1 MKIPKLKTIAML
13 IASFVVF
20 ATTYFAMAENKN
32 TSTIFLDS
40 DQDGLTDQEEK
51 MIGTDPKNPDTDND
65 GYSDGK
71 EVQSGYNPLKA
82 APGDQIFPAVKTSV
96 AQPVSQEKTDSSV
109 PDTGNSES
117 YLSSDLLEN
126 NTLNDQILTDL
137 SSDPDNPNLT
147 NEMIGEFMKLTLEK
161 NDQSENFLD
170 NPSFSQEDF
179 NQVIQNSLAKTDI
192 SKDLPEI
199 SDSEIKILP
208 PVDDKDLSAEEVK
221 EKQKEEIERYL
232 SSLAFIFASNSPF
245 PVDEPANFSSS
256 FQAESDNLLSA
267 VMNGNEEKISS
278 YAQKGENGI
287 EQIKKVEVPYI
298 LRDLHKSA
306 LQLAIY
312 VLDFKDSVA
321 VNTNDPMKSLAALS
335 SLQTTAEA
343 ALKLQS
349 QLQAVLD
356 KYEIK
361 TIEIK
366 Q

>member
-96 AQPVSQEKTDSSV
+96 AQPVSQEKTDSSA
-109 PDTGNSES
+109 PGTDDLES

-161 NDQSENFLD
+161 NDQSENFLES
-170 NPSFSQEDF
+170 PSFSQEDF

-192 SKDLPEI
+192 SKELPQI
-199 SDSEIKILP
+199 SDSEIKVLP
-208 PVDDKDLSAEEVK
+208 PIDDKNLSTEEVK
-221 EKQKEEIERYL
+221 KKQKEEIEKYL
-232 SSLAFIFASNSPF
+232 SSLAFIVASSAPF
-245 PVDEPANFSSS
+245 PVDDTSKFQTNF
-256 FQAESDNLLSA
+256 AVESELAFSA
-267 VMNGNEEKISS
+267 LTIGDQKKLED
-278 YAQKGENGI
+278 YAQRAEKAL
-287 EQIKKVEVPYI
+287 EQTKKVEVPYI
-298 LRDLHKSA
+298 LKDFHRSI

-312 VLDFKDSVA
+312 SLGFRDSIVA
-321 VNTNDPMKSLAALS
+321 GASDPVKSLAAIS
-335 SLQTTAEA
+335 SLQTVGES
-343 ALKLQS
+343 ALKLQGE
-349 QLQAVLD
+349 LMNILNE
-356 KYEIK
+356 YG
-361 TIEIK
+361 IESVELK
-366 Q
+366 

>member
-208 PVDDKDLSAEEVK
+208 PVDDKDLSA
-221 EKQKEEIERYL
+221 
-232 SSLAFIFASNSPF
+232 
-245 PVDEPANFSSS
+245 
-256 FQAESDNLLSA
+256 
-267 VMNGNEEKISS
+267 
-278 YAQKGENGI
+278 
-287 EQIKKVEVPYI
+287 
-298 LRDLHKSA
+298 
-306 LQLAIY
+306 
-312 VLDFKDSVA
+312 
-321 VNTNDPMKSLAALS
+321 
-335 SLQTTAEA
+335 
-343 ALKLQS
+343 
-349 QLQAVLD
+349 
-356 KYEIK
+356 
-361 TIEIK
+361 
-366 Q
+366 